1 MVNFLAVAALALAA
15 SQSVSAAP
23 APGCKNPSVRKSWA
37 VLTTAQKQAYI
48 AATKC
53 LMDPK
58 KAPSKTKYA
67 GSRTRWEELQVTH
80 VAQVQFIHGVGAFL
94 PWHRWFMTVHENLL
108 RNECGYRGPL
118 PYWDEQAE
126 QAKVQLVDSG
136 IWSADPLT
144 GFGSAQVDEND
155 CVIDGAFSGLEL
167 DLTIQLTRGEPT
179 CLKRTLKQDQF
190 DLVSQ
195 KVVDACMTLDTY
207 ATFSACLG
215 GTPHT
220 SGHYAVGGTMD
231 DVSLSPADP
240 LFFMHHT
247 NLDRLWWEWQS
258 KNASRLTD
266 MTGRNVAA
274 GGILV
279 ANQPAI
285 LPVSA
290 FLPYFNDGG
299 DVTTLNHVLWTSGTA
314 ENVTIGDVMDINSP
328 TICAAFE

>member
-1 MVNFLAVAALALAA
+1 
-15 SQSVSAAP
+15 
-23 APGCKNPSVRKSWA
+23 
-37 VLTTAQKQAYI
+37 
-48 AATKC
+48 
-53 LMDPK
+53 
-58 KAPSKTKYA
+58 
-67 GSRTRWEELQVTH
+67 
-80 VAQVQFIHGVGAFL
+80 
-94 PWHRWFMTVHENLL
+94 
-108 RNECGYRGPL
+108 
-118 PYWDEQAE
+118 
-126 QAKVQLVDSG
+126 VQLVDSE
-136 IWSADPLT
+136 IWSADPLA

-215 GTPHT
+215 STPHT
-220 SGHYAVGGTMD
+220 SGHYAVGGTVSCNSLLENAFLTLKQMD

-299 DVTTLNHVLWTSGTA
+299 NVTTLKHVLWTSGTA
-314 ENVTIGDVMDINSP
+314 KNVTIGDVMDINSP